1 MSGDYRYRPMT
12 AADLDWVM
20 THEPQ
25 LYPFP
30 WSRGNFADSLSAG
43 YVCRVMLDA
52 ETPIGYAVLMVVLD
66 EAHLLNFSVIAAAQR
81 RGAGAAMLAHLREEL
96 RLLGVI
102 QLFLEGRPS
111 NTPALAL
118 YTRSGFA
125 SIGRRQSYYPA
136 REGRED
142 AIVMRV
148 AP

>member
-52 ETPIGYAVLMVVLD
+52 ETPIGYAVMMVILD
-66 EAHLLNFSVIAAAQR
+66 EAHLLNFSVVAAAQR
-81 RGAGAAMLAHLREEL
+81 RGAGAALLAHLRDEV
-96 RLLGVI
+96 RSRGVT
-102 QLFLEGRPS
+102 QFFLEVRPS
-111 NTPALAL
+111 NAAALGL
-118 YTRSGFA
+118 YTRSGFTT
-125 SIGRRQSYYPA
+125 IGRRQSYYPA
-136 REGRED
+136 HEGRED